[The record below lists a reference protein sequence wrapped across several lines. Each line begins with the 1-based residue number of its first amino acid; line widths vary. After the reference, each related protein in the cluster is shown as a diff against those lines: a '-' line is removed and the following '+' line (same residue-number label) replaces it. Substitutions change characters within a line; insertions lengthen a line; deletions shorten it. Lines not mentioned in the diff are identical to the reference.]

1 MGSKGSSFIP
11 SLQQEL
17 ILKTSTE
24 CDRVISIV
32 SWVLLQAVMMDTL
45 ISVFVEELKQKRAA
59 YTEETDRPAY
69 DTSTDSDGTKLTN
82 VKYNF
87 IT

>member
-1 MGSKGSSFIP
+1 
-11 SLQQEL
+11 
-17 ILKTSTE
+17 
-24 CDRVISIV
+24 V

-45 ISVFVEELKQKRAA
+45 ISVFVEELKQKTVA

-69 DTSTDSDGTKLTN
+69 DTSTDSDGKELTN
-82 VKYNF
+82 VKHIF

>member
-1 MGSKGSSFIP
+1 MDVYNINLRCSKI
-11 SLQQEL
+11 LQ
-17 ILKTSTE
+17 TSTE

-32 SWVLLQAVMMDTL
+32 PWVLLQAVMMDTL
-45 ISVFVEELKQKRAA
+45 ISVFVEEMKLKTAA
-59 YTEETDRPAY
+59 YTEETDRPTY
-69 DTSTDSDGTKLTN
+69 DTSTDSDGKKLTN